1 MSHTQSLTRYTASFI
16 DELVQAGITDMVVSP
31 GSRSTPMAILMAE
44 HPSINLYMNVDERS
58 AGFFALGLAKASKN
72 PVVLLCTSGTAAAN
86 YFPAIVEANLSR
98 VPLIVLTADRPHELR
113 NVGAPQAIDQIHLF
127 GSHVKWFNEMALPE
141 NDESMISYVKAAA
154 NRAVGAAKSN
164 PSGPVHLNFPF
175 REPLIPDLSGEVFES
190 VNGTDKKSMP
200 PKVMNGS
207 LHLDDTQLDELF
219 SIFSEHEKGIIVCG
233 PMDAAAGPII
243 ELAERL
249 GYPVLPDPLS
259 QLRSC
264 SEDVNQEIL
273 LEGYDAFLR
282 TEAVKQEL
290 KPDVVLRLGAMPVSK
305 SAMLFMKNLKSAQH
319 VVVDSGSG
327 WRDPSHISTTMVY
340 SDENSFCQSL
350 IKRAGDE
357 KRNTGWLKMWKEI
370 NSITIKNMSQIELA
384 EDMDEGKVFFEM
396 ANNLPENSGI
406 FVGNSMPIRDI
417 DSFFF
422 NNKKNIHVMANRGA
436 NGIDGVVSSALG
448 ASAHIH
454 PMHLVI
460 GDLSFFHDMN
470 GLLAANMNK
479 LNLTIIILNNNGGG
493 IFSYL
498 PQAEKAPHFELLF
511 GTPTNLDFKHTA
523 ALYGADYILAENW
536 DDFNSALI
544 NHAENDGLKIIE
556 VQTNREKNV
565 QVHRELWN
573 TVSRE
578 IEDYLKGDK

>member
-1 MSHTQSLTRYTASFI
+1 
-16 DELVQAGITDMVVSP
+16 
-31 GSRSTPMAILMAE
+31 
-44 HPSINLYMNVDERS
+44 
-58 AGFFALGLAKASKN
+58 
-72 PVVLLCTSGTAAAN
+72 
-86 YFPAIVEANLSR
+86 
-98 VPLIVLTADRPHELR
+98 
-113 NVGAPQAIDQIHLF
+113 
-127 GSHVKWFNEMALPE
+127 MALPE